1 MGMTPEFLANLK
13 KATENFKGKGD
24 YAKLISKAGEFY
36 DFDIDIVSP
45 DPNQPR
51 KNFDEA
57 ALQELADDLKKNGLI
72 QPIVV
77 REDPDNVGKF
87 IVVAGERRLK
97 AAKLAGFKKIR
108 SILSTYDNS
117 QLGYVQIAENAKRD
131 NLKFYEMAEF
141 IVSRADA
148 GEKQADIAEKLGT
161 SKSQVNL
168 YMIWKVAPEFLKN
181 AKDHFSSIRTFYDI
195 TKLAD
200 EFSDEVK
207 SFIENANGEI
217 SRADITSLKK
227 SLTEPNDT
235 EDISD
240 SENQSSEFEIT
251 PDEDNA
257 NSIETDIS
265 RESFAEPPANAS
277 DYDTDDTVD
286 ETAEDAADDTED
298 ESIDDAITDDFSS
311 DDSAESVEN
320 SNSAPAFQDE
330 AFSGVD
336 TSFNESEETSSDTDF
351 ETETKSKKLKH
362 PVFVGTFDGREAE
375 IVMEMPSTD
384 GMVKIKYEDGSL
396 DEVLCENFILNRIYE
411 S

>member
-24 YAKLISKAGEFY
+24 YAKLISKAGDFY

-51 KNFDEA
+51 KNFDEV

-148 GEKQADIAEKLGT
+148 GEKQADIAEKLGI
-161 SKSQVNL
+161 SKTKVSEFMV
-168 YMIWKVAPEFLKN
+168 WKDAPEFLKN

-195 TKLAD
+195 TKLTD

-227 SLTEPNDT
+227 KLTEPNDT
-235 EDISD
+235 EDSSD
-240 SENQSSEFEIT
+240 SEIQSSEFEIT
-251 PDEDNA
+251 PDEDNS
-257 NSIETDIS
+257 NSIETDTAE
-265 RESFAEPPANAS
+265 ESFVEPANSS
-277 DYDTDDTVD
+277 DYESD
-286 ETAEDAADDTED
+286 ED
-298 ESIDDAITDDFSS
+298 IDGTTDDFST
-311 DDSAESVEN
+311 ESVEVV
-320 SNSAPAFQDE
+320 SNSEQDE
-330 AFSGVD
+330 AFSDGD
-336 TSFNESEETSSDTDF
+336 ASYESESESLSDTDF
-351 ETETKSKKLKH
+351 ESETKSKKLKH
-362 PVFVGTFDGREAE
+362 PVLVGTVDGREAE
-375 IVMEMPSTD
+375 IVMEKPSTD

>member
-286 ETAEDAADDTED
+286 ETAEDAADD
-298 ESIDDAITDDFSS
+298 SS
-311 DDSAESVEN
+311 FPDWEP
-320 SNSAPAFQDE
+320 PAYQDE

>member
-1 MGMTPEFLANLK
+1 MGMTPEYIANLK
-13 KATENFKGKGD
+13 KKADAFKNRSD
-24 YAKLISKAGEFY
+24 YAKLTSKSGYFY
-36 DFDIDIVSP
+36 DFDVDIISP

-77 REDPDNVGKF
+77 RDDPDNVGKF

-148 GEKQADIAEKLGT
+148 GEKQADIAEKLGL
-161 SKSQVNL
+161 SKTKVSEFMV
-168 YMIWKVAPEFLKN
+168 WKDAPDFLKD
-181 AKDHFSSIRTFYDI
+181 AKEHFSSIRTFYDI
-195 TKLAD
+195 AKLTD
-200 EFSDEVK
+200 EFANEVK
-207 SFIENANGEI
+207 SFIEDSTGEI
-217 SRADITSLKK
+217 SRADISSLKK
-227 SLTEPNDT
+227 KLTEPNT
-235 EDISD
+235 AVESSD
-240 SENQSSEFEIT
+240 SEIQNPSFEIT
-251 PDEDNA
+251 SDDSEEEPTSLENDSTGDSFE
-257 NSIETDIS
+257 
-265 RESFAEPPANAS
+265 ESANAS
-277 DYDTDDTVD
+277 DY
-286 ETAEDAADDTED
+286 ESDDTE
-298 ESIDDAITDDFSS
+298 ESSETTTDDFSS

-320 SNSAPAFQDE
+320 SNLDPAFQDE

-336 TSFNESEETSSDTDF
+336 TSINESESESLADTDF

-362 PVFVGTFDGREAE
+362 PVFVGTVDGREAE
-375 IVMEMPSTD
+375 IVMEMPTTD
-384 GMVKIKYEDGSL
+384 GMVKVKYEDGSL

>member
-1 MGMTPEFLANLK
+1 MGMTPEYIANLK
-13 KATENFKGKGD
+13 KKADAFKNRSD
-24 YAKLISKAGEFY
+24 YAKLTSKSGSFY
-36 DFDIDIVSP
+36 DFDVDIISP

-57 ALQELADDLKKNGLI
+57 ALQKLADDLKKNGLI

-77 REDPDNVGKF
+77 RDDPDNVGKF

-148 GEKQADIAEKLGT
+148 GEKQADIAEKLGL
-161 SKSQVNL
+161 SKTKVSEFMV
-168 YMIWKVAPEFLKN
+168 WKDAPDFLKD
-181 AKDHFSSIRTFYDI
+181 AKEHFSSIRTFYDI
-195 TKLAD
+195 AKLTD
-200 EFSDEVK
+200 EFANEVK
-207 SFIENANGEI
+207 SFIEDSTGEI
-217 SRADITSLKK
+217 SRADISSLKK
-227 SLTEPNDT
+227 KLTEPNT
-235 EDISD
+235 AVESSD
-240 SENQSSEFEIT
+240 SEIQNPSFEIT
-251 PDEDNA
+251 SDDSEEEPTSLENDSTGDSFE
-257 NSIETDIS
+257 
-265 RESFAEPPANAS
+265 ESANAS
-277 DYDTDDTVD
+277 DY
-286 ETAEDAADDTED
+286 ESDDTE
-298 ESIDDAITDDFSS
+298 ESSETTTDDFSS

-320 SNSAPAFQDE
+320 SNLDPAFQDE

-336 TSFNESEETSSDTDF
+336 TSINESESESLADTDF

-362 PVFVGTFDGREAE
+362 PVFVGTVDGREAE
-375 IVMEMPSTD
+375 IVMEMPTTD
-384 GMVKIKYEDGSL
+384 GMVKVKYEDGSL

>member
-1 MGMTPEFLANLK
+1 MSMTPDHLANLK
-13 KATENFKGKGD
+13 KSIENFKGKGD
-24 YAKLISKAGEFY
+24 YAKLTSKSGSFY
-36 DFDIDIVSP
+36 DFDVDIISP

-51 KNFDEA
+51 KNFDET

-77 REDPDNVGKF
+77 RDDPDNVGKF

-148 GEKQADIAEKLGT
+148 GEKQADIAEKLGI
-161 SKSQVNL
+161 SKTRISE
-168 YMIWKVAPEFLKN
+168 YMSWRDAPPFFKESKEKFPSMR
-181 AKDHFSSIRTFYDI
+181 AFYDLV
-195 TKLAD
+195 KLYAEYPVAVAD
-200 EFSDEVK
+200 
-207 SFIENANGEI
+207 FINQSESI
-217 SRADITSLKK
+217 SKVDITALKK
-227 SLTEPNDT
+227 KLTEPDT
-235 EDISD
+235 EEKSTD
-240 SENQSSEFEIT
+240 SEVQNPAFEIT
-251 PDEDNA
+251 SNDSEEGSTSLDNDSYEDPFV
-257 NSIETDIS
+257 E
-265 RESFAEPPANAS
+265 PANAS
-277 DYDTDDTVD
+277 DYEPDDTAD
-286 ETAEDAADDTED
+286 EN
-298 ESIDDAITDDFSS
+298 IDDATTDDFSS
-311 DDSAESVEN
+311 DDSAESAEI
-320 SNSAPAFQDE
+320 SNSAPTFQDE

-336 TSFNESEETSSDTDF
+336 TSINESESESLADTDF

-362 PVFVGTFDGREAE
+362 PVFVGTVDGREAE
-375 IVMEMPSTD
+375 IVMEMPTTD
-384 GMVKIKYEDGSL
+384 GMVKVKYEDGSL

>member
-1 MGMTPEFLANLK
+1 MTPEYIANLK
-13 KATENFKGKGD
+13 KKADAFKNRSD
-24 YAKLISKAGEFY
+24 YAKLTSKSGSFY
-36 DFDIDIVSP
+36 DFDVDIISP

-77 REDPDNVGKF
+77 RDDPDNVGKF

-141 IVSRADA
+141 IVSRSDA
-148 GEKQADIAEKLGT
+148 GEKQADIAEKLGL
-161 SKSQVNL
+161 SKTRISE
-168 YMIWKVAPEFLKN
+168 YMSWRDAPSFFKESKEKFPSMR
-181 AKDHFSSIRTFYDI
+181 AFYDLV
-195 TKLAD
+195 KLYAEYPSEVT
-200 EFSDEVK
+200 EFINKAES
-207 SFIENANGEI
+207 I
-217 SRADITSLKK
+217 SKVDITTLKK
-227 SLTEPNDT
+227 KLTEPASEKSETNT
-235 EDISD
+235 
-240 SENQSSEFEIT
+240 SENDNSEIQNPSFEIT
-251 PDEDNA
+251 SDDSEEEPT
-257 NSIETDIS
+257 SIETDS
-265 RESFAEPPANAS
+265 TEDPFVEPANAS
-277 DYDTDDTVD
+277 DYESEGTLD
-286 ETAEDAADDTED
+286 ESAEDAADD
-298 ESIDDAITDDFSS
+298 FSS
-311 DDSAESVEN
+311 EDSAESAEI

-362 PVFVGTFDGREAE
+362 PVFVGTVDGREAE
-375 IVMEMPSTD
+375 IVMEIPTTD
-384 GMVKIKYEDGSL
+384 GMVKVKYEDGSL

>member
-148 GEKQADIAEKLGT
+148 GEKQADIAEKLGL
-161 SKSQVNL
+161 SKTRLSE
-168 YMIWKVAPEFLKN
+168 YMSWRDAPSFFKESKEKFPSMR
-181 AKDHFSSIRTFYDI
+181 AFYDLV
-195 TKLAD
+195 KLYAEYPSEVT
-200 EFSDEVK
+200 EFINKAES
-207 SFIENANGEI
+207 I
-217 SRADITSLKK
+217 SKVDITTLKK
-227 SLTEPNDT
+227 KLTEPNT
-235 EDISD
+235 AVESSD
-240 SENQSSEFEIT
+240 SEIQNPSFEIT
-251 PDEDNA
+251 SDDSEEDPTSLEND
-257 NSIETDIS
+257 STGDSFE
-265 RESFAEPPANAS
+265 ESANAS
-277 DYDTDDTVD
+277 DY
-286 ETAEDAADDTED
+286 ESDDTED
-298 ESIDDAITDDFSS
+298 ESIDDATTDDFSS
-311 DDSAESVEN
+311 DDSAESAEI
-320 SNSAPAFQDE
+320 SNSVPTFQDE

-336 TSFNESEETSSDTDF
+336 TSIDGSESEIPSDTDF

-362 PVFVGTFDGREAE
+362 PVFVGTVDGREAE
-375 IVMEMPSTD
+375 IVMEMPTTD
-384 GMVKIKYEDGSL
+384 GMVKVKYEDGSL

>member
-1 MGMTPEFLANLK
+1 MGMTPEYIANLK
-13 KATENFKGKGD
+13 KKADAFKNRSD
-24 YAKLISKAGEFY
+24 YAKLTSKSGSFY
-36 DFDIDIVSP
+36 DFEVDLISP

-51 KNFDEA
+51 KNFDET

-77 REDPDNVGKF
+77 RDDPDNVGKF

-97 AAKLAGFKKIR
+97 AAKLAGFTKIR

-148 GEKQADIAEKLGT
+148 GEKQVDIAEKLGT

-168 YMIWKVAPEFLKN
+168 YMIWKDAPEFLKE
-181 AKDHFSSIRTFYDI
+181 AKDKFNAIRAFYDAV
-195 TKLAD
+195 KLYEEHPVAVVD
-200 EFSDEVK
+200 FINK
-207 SFIENANGEI
+207 SESI
-217 SRADITSLKK
+217 SKIAIATLKK
-227 SLTEPNDT
+227 KLTEPNT
-235 EDISD
+235 VEESAD
-240 SENQSSEFEIT
+240 SEVQNVAQLFEIT
-251 PDEDNA
+251 PDATDEEDSTSLEA
-257 NSIETDIS
+257 DSTGDPFVE
-265 RESFAEPPANAS
+265 PANAS
-277 DYDTDDTVD
+277 DYD
-286 ETAEDAADDTED
+286 ADDTID
-298 ESIDDAITDDFSS
+298 ESADESTDDFSS
-311 DDSAESVEN
+311 DDSAEI
-320 SNSAPAFQDE
+320 SNSAPTFQDE

-336 TSFNESEETSSDTDF
+336 TSINESESEIPSDTDF
-351 ETETKSKKLKH
+351 ESETKSKKLKH
-362 PVFVGTFDGREAE
+362 PVFVGTVDGREAE
-375 IVMEMPSTD
+375 IVLEMPTTD

>member
-1 MGMTPEFLANLK
+1 MTPEFLANLK

-51 KNFDEA
+51 KNFDET

-148 GEKQADIAEKLGT
+148 GEKQADIAEKLGL
-161 SKSQVNL
+161 SKTRISE
-168 YMIWKVAPEFLKN
+168 YMSWRDAPSFFKESKEKFPSMR
-181 AKDHFSSIRTFYDI
+181 AFYDLV
-195 TKLAD
+195 KLYAEYPSEVT
-200 EFSDEVK
+200 EFINKAES
-207 SFIENANGEI
+207 I
-217 SRADITSLKK
+217 SKVDITTLKK
-227 SLTEPNDT
+227 KLTEPNT
-235 EDISD
+235 AVESSD
-240 SENQSSEFEIT
+240 SEIQNPSFEIT
-251 PDEDNA
+251 SDDSEEDPTSLEND
-257 NSIETDIS
+257 STGDSFE
-265 RESFAEPPANAS
+265 ESANAS
-277 DYDTDDTVD
+277 DY
-286 ETAEDAADDTED
+286 ESDDTED

-362 PVFVGTFDGREAE
+362 PVFVGTVDGREAE
-375 IVMEMPSTD
+375 IVMEMPTTD
-384 GMVKIKYEDGSL
+384 GMVKVKYEDGSL

>member
-1 MGMTPEFLANLK
+1 MTPEYIANLK
-13 KATENFKGKGD
+13 KKADAFKNRSD
-24 YAKLISKAGEFY
+24 YAKLTSKSGSFY
-36 DFDIDIVSP
+36 DFDVDLISP

-51 KNFDEA
+51 KNFDED

-77 REDPDNVGKF
+77 RDDPYNVGKF

-148 GEKQADIAEKLGT
+148 GEKQADIAEKLGL
-161 SKSQVNL
+161 SKTRISE
-168 YMIWKVAPEFLKN
+168 YMSWRDAPSFFKESKEKFPSMR
-181 AKDHFSSIRTFYDI
+181 AFYDLV
-195 TKLAD
+195 KLYAEYPSEVT
-200 EFSDEVK
+200 EFIKKAES
-207 SFIENANGEI
+207 I
-217 SRADITSLKK
+217 SKVDITTLKK
-227 SLTEPNDT
+227 KLTEPASEKSETNT
-235 EDISD
+235 
-240 SENQSSEFEIT
+240 SENDNSEIQNPSFEIT
-251 PDEDNA
+251 SDDSEEEPT
-257 NSIETDIS
+257 SIETDS
-265 RESFAEPPANAS
+265 TEDPFVEPANAS
-277 DYDTDDTVD
+277 DYESEGTLD
-286 ETAEDAADDTED
+286 ESAEDVADN
-298 ESIDDAITDDFSS
+298 FSS
-311 DDSAESVEN
+311 EESAEI
-320 SNSAPAFQDE
+320 SAYQDE

-336 TSFNESEETSSDTDF
+336 TSFNESEEASSDTDF

-362 PVFVGTFDGREAE
+362 PVFVGTVDGREAE
-375 IVMEMPSTD
+375 IVMETPTTD
-384 GMVKIKYEDGSL
+384 GMVKVKYEDGSL

>member
-51 KNFDEA
+51 KNFDEV

-108 SILSTYDNS
+108 SILSTYDSS

-148 GEKQADIAEKLGT
+148 GEKQADIAEKLGL
-161 SKSQVNL
+161 SKTRISE
-168 YMIWKVAPEFLKN
+168 YMSWRDAPSFFKESKEKFPSMR
-181 AKDHFSSIRTFYDI
+181 AFYDLV
-195 TKLAD
+195 KLYAEYPSEVT
-200 EFSDEVK
+200 EFINKAES
-207 SFIENANGEI
+207 I
-217 SRADITSLKK
+217 SKVDITTLKK
-227 SLTEPNDT
+227 KLTEPNT
-235 EDISD
+235 AVESSD
-240 SENQSSEFEIT
+240 SEIQNPSFEIT
-251 PDEDNA
+251 SDDSEEDPTSLEND
-257 NSIETDIS
+257 STGDSFE
-265 RESFAEPPANAS
+265 ESANAS
-277 DYDTDDTVD
+277 DY
-286 ETAEDAADDTED
+286 ESDDTED

-362 PVFVGTFDGREAE
+362 PVFVGTVDGREAE
-375 IVMEMPSTD
+375 IVMEIPTTD
-384 GMVKIKYEDGSL
+384 GMVKVKYEDGSL

>member
-1 MGMTPEFLANLK
+1 MGMTPEYIANLK
-13 KATENFKGKGD
+13 KKADAFKNRSD
-24 YAKLISKAGEFY
+24 YAKLTSKSGSFY
-36 DFDIDIVSP
+36 DFDVDIISP

-57 ALQELADDLKKNGLI
+57 ALQDLADDLKKNGLI

-77 REDPDNVGKF
+77 RDDPDNVGKF

-148 GEKQADIAEKLGT
+148 GEKQADIAEKLGL
-161 SKSQVNL
+161 SKTKVSEFMV
-168 YMIWKVAPEFLKN
+168 WKDAPDFLKD
-181 AKDHFSSIRTFYDI
+181 AKEHFSSIRTFYDI
-195 TKLAD
+195 AKLTD
-200 EFSDEVK
+200 EFATEVK
-207 SFIENANGEI
+207 SFIEDSTGEI
-217 SRADITSLKK
+217 SRADISSLKK
-227 SLTEPNDT
+227 KLTEPNT
-235 EDISD
+235 AVESTD
-240 SENQSSEFEIT
+240 SEIQNPSFEIT
-251 PDEDNA
+251 SDDSEEEPTSLENDSTGDSFE
-257 NSIETDIS
+257 
-265 RESFAEPPANAS
+265 ESANAS
-277 DYDTDDTVD
+277 DY
-286 ETAEDAADDTED
+286 ESDDTE
-298 ESIDDAITDDFSS
+298 ESSETTTDDFSS

-320 SNSAPAFQDE
+320 SNLDPAFQDE

-336 TSFNESEETSSDTDF
+336 TSINDSESEIPSDTDF
-351 ETETKSKKLKH
+351 ESETKSKKLKH
-362 PVFVGTFDGREAE
+362 PVFVGTVDGREAE
-375 IVMEMPSTD
+375 IVMEMPTTD
-384 GMVKIKYEDGSL
+384 GMVKVKYEDGSL

>member
-1 MGMTPEFLANLK
+1 MTPDHLANLK
-13 KATENFKGKGD
+13 KSIENFKGKGD
-24 YAKLISKAGEFY
+24 YAKLTSKSGSFY
-36 DFDIDIVSP
+36 DFDVDIISP

-51 KNFDEA
+51 KNFDET

-77 REDPDNVGKF
+77 RDDPDNVGKF

-141 IVSRADA
+141 IVSRANA

-168 YMIWKVAPEFLKN
+168 YMIWKVAPDYLKDI
-181 AKDHFSSIRTFYDI
+181 KERFVSIRTFYEI
-195 TKLAD
+195 TKLS
-200 EFSDEVK
+200 ENFPDEVK
-207 SFIENANGEI
+207 SFIATEEGELGRDDVAALKKKLTAPDTETNSAENSEPEVLNPAFENTAET
-217 SRADITSLKK
+217 SDDEDSTSL
-227 SLTEPNDT
+227 ENDST
-235 EDISD
+235 GD
-240 SENQSSEFEIT
+240 SFE
-251 PDEDNA
+251 E
-257 NSIETDIS
+257 
-265 RESFAEPPANAS
+265 PANAS
-277 DYDTDDTVD
+277 DY
-286 ETAEDAADDTED
+286 ESDDTED
-298 ESIDDAITDDFSS
+298 ESADESTDDFSS
-311 DDSAESVEN
+311 ATEI
-320 SNSAPAFQDE
+320 SNSAPTFQDE

-336 TSFNESEETSSDTDF
+336 TSIDESESEIPSDSDF

-362 PVFVGTFDGREAE
+362 PVFVGTVDGREAE
-375 IVMEMPSTD
+375 IVMEMPTTD
-384 GMVKIKYEDGSL
+384 GMVKVKYEDGSL

>member
-1 MGMTPEFLANLK
+1 MGMTPEYIANLK
-13 KATENFKGKGD
+13 KKADAFKNRSD
-24 YAKLISKAGEFY
+24 YAKLTSKSGSFY
-36 DFDIDIVSP
+36 DFDVDIISP

-51 KNFDEA
+51 KNFDET

-77 REDPDNVGKF
+77 RDDPDNVGKF

-108 SILSTYDNS
+108 SILSTYDSS

-141 IVSRADA
+141 IVSRSDA
-148 GEKQADIAEKLGT
+148 GEKQADIAEKLGL
-161 SKSQVNL
+161 SKTRISE
-168 YMIWKVAPEFLKN
+168 YMSWRDAPSFFKESKEKFPSMR
-181 AKDHFSSIRTFYDI
+181 AFYDLV
-195 TKLAD
+195 KLYAEYPSEVT
-200 EFSDEVK
+200 EFINKAES
-207 SFIENANGEI
+207 I
-217 SRADITSLKK
+217 SKVDITTLKK
-227 SLTEPNDT
+227 KLTEPASEKSETNT
-235 EDISD
+235 
-240 SENQSSEFEIT
+240 SENDNSEIQNPSFEIT
-251 PDEDNA
+251 SDDSEEEPT
-257 NSIETDIS
+257 SIETDS
-265 RESFAEPPANAS
+265 TEDPFVEPANAS
-277 DYDTDDTVD
+277 DYESEGTLD
-286 ETAEDAADDTED
+286 ESAEDAADD
-298 ESIDDAITDDFSS
+298 FSS
-311 DDSAESVEN
+311 EDSAESAEI

-362 PVFVGTFDGREAE
+362 PVFVGTVDGREAE
-375 IVMEMPSTD
+375 IVMEIPTTD
-384 GMVKIKYEDGSL
+384 GMVKVKYEDGSL

>member
-1 MGMTPEFLANLK
+1 MGMTPEYIANLK
-13 KATENFKGKGD
+13 KKADAFKNRSD
-24 YAKLISKAGEFY
+24 YAKLTSKSGSFY
-36 DFDIDIVSP
+36 DFDVDIISP

-57 ALQELADDLKKNGLI
+57 ALQELADDIKKNGLI

-77 REDPDNVGKF
+77 RDDPDNVGKF

-148 GEKQADIAEKLGT
+148 GEKQADIAEKLGL
-161 SKSQVNL
+161 SKTKVSEFMV
-168 YMIWKVAPEFLKN
+168 WKDAPDFLKD
-181 AKDHFSSIRTFYDI
+181 AKEHFSSIRTFYDI
-195 TKLAD
+195 AKLTD
-200 EFSDEVK
+200 EFANEVK
-207 SFIENANGEI
+207 SFIEDSTGEI
-217 SRADITSLKK
+217 SRADISSLKK
-227 SLTEPNDT
+227 KLTEPNT
-235 EDISD
+235 AVESSD
-240 SENQSSEFEIT
+240 SEIQNPSFEIT
-251 PDEDNA
+251 SDDSEEEPTSLENDSTGDSFE
-257 NSIETDIS
+257 
-265 RESFAEPPANAS
+265 ESANAS
-277 DYDTDDTVD
+277 DY
-286 ETAEDAADDTED
+286 ESDDTE
-298 ESIDDAITDDFSS
+298 ESSETTTDDFSS

-320 SNSAPAFQDE
+320 SNLDPAFQDE

-336 TSFNESEETSSDTDF
+336 TSINESESESLADTDF

-362 PVFVGTFDGREAE
+362 PVFVGTVDGREAE
-375 IVMEMPSTD
+375 IVMEMPTTD
-384 GMVKIKYEDGSL
+384 GMVKVKYEDGSL

>member
-108 SILSTYDNS
+108 SILSTYDSS

-141 IVSRADA
+141 IVSRSDA

-168 YMIWKVAPEFLKN
+168 YMIWKDAPELLKD
-181 AKDHFSSIRTFYDI
+181 AKDKFNAIRAFYDAV
-195 TKLAD
+195 KLYEEHPD
-200 EFSDEVK
+200 EISD
-207 SFIENANGEI
+207 FIEKNENI
-217 SRADITSLKK
+217 SKSDISNFRKK
-227 SLTEPNDT
+227 LTQLNTAVES
-235 EDISD
+235 SD
-240 SENQSSEFEIT
+240 SEAQNVAQLFEISSDVKDST
-251 PDEDNA
+251 SLENDSTGDSFE
-257 NSIETDIS
+257 
-265 RESFAEPPANAS
+265 ESANAS
-277 DYDTDDTVD
+277 DY
-286 ETAEDAADDTED
+286 ESDDTED

-336 TSFNESEETSSDTDF
+336 TSIDGSESEIPSDTDF
-351 ETETKSKKLKH
+351 ESETKSKKLKH
-362 PVFVGTFDGREAE
+362 PVFVGTVDGREAE
-375 IVMEMPSTD
+375 IVMEMPTTD
-384 GMVKIKYEDGSL
+384 GMVKVKYEDGSL

>member
-1 MGMTPEFLANLK
+1 MSMTPDHLANLK
-13 KATENFKGKGD
+13 KSIENFKGKGD
-24 YAKLISKAGEFY
+24 YAKLTSKSGSFY
-36 DFDIDIVSP
+36 DFDVDIISP

-51 KNFDEA
+51 KNFDET

-77 REDPDNVGKF
+77 RDDPDNVGKF

-108 SILSTYDNS
+108 SILSTYDSS

-168 YMIWKVAPEFLKN
+168 YMIWKVAPDYLKDI
-181 AKDHFSSIRTFYDI
+181 KERFVSIRTFYEI
-195 TKLAD
+195 TKLS
-200 EFSDEVK
+200 EKFPDEVQ
-207 SFIENANGEI
+207 SFIATEEGELGRDDVAALKKKLTAPDTETNSAENSEPEVLNPAFEI
-217 SRADITSLKK
+217 SSETSEEDSTSL
-227 SLTEPNDT
+227 ENDST
-235 EDISD
+235 GD
-240 SENQSSEFEIT
+240 SFE
-251 PDEDNA
+251 E
-257 NSIETDIS
+257 
-265 RESFAEPPANAS
+265 PANAS
-277 DYDTDDTVD
+277 DYESDDTAEESADESTDD
-286 ETAEDAADDTED
+286 
-298 ESIDDAITDDFSS
+298 ISS
-311 DDSAESVEN
+311 DDSAEISN
-320 SNSAPAFQDE
+320 SASAPAFQDE

-336 TSFNESEETSSDTDF
+336 TSLNETEALADTDF
-351 ETETKSKKLKH
+351 ENETKSKKLKH
-362 PVFVGTFDGREAE
+362 PVFVGSVDGREAE
-375 IVMEMPSTD
+375 IVMEMPTTD
-384 GMVKIKYEDGSL
+384 GMVKVKYEDGSL

>member
-1 MGMTPEFLANLK
+1 MSMTPEYIANLK
-13 KATENFKGKGD
+13 KKADAFKNRSD
-24 YAKLISKAGEFY
+24 YAKLTSKSGSFY
-36 DFDIDIVSP
+36 DFDVDIISP

-51 KNFDEA
+51 KNFDET

-77 REDPDNVGKF
+77 RDDPDNVGKF

-108 SILSTYDNS
+108 SILSTYDSS

-168 YMIWKVAPEFLKN
+168 YMIWKDAPELLKD
-181 AKDHFSSIRTFYDI
+181 AKDKFNAIRAFYDAV
-195 TKLAD
+195 KLYEEHPD
-200 EFSDEVK
+200 EISD
-207 SFIENANGEI
+207 FIEKNENI
-217 SRADITSLKK
+217 SKSDISNFRKK
-227 SLTEPNDT
+227 LTEQNT
-235 EDISD
+235 AVESSD
-240 SENQSSEFEIT
+240 SEAQNVAQLFEISSDVKDST
-251 PDEDNA
+251 SLENDSTED
-257 NSIETDIS
+257 
-265 RESFAEPPANAS
+265 SFEEPANAS
-277 DYDTDDTVD
+277 DY
-286 ETAEDAADDTED
+286 ESDDTEE
-298 ESIDDAITDDFSS
+298 ESSEATTDDFSS
-311 DDSAESVEN
+311 DDSAESAEI
-320 SNSAPAFQDE
+320 SNSAPTFQDE

-336 TSFNESEETSSDTDF
+336 TSINESESESLADTDF
-351 ETETKSKKLKH
+351 DSETKSKKLKH
-362 PVFVGTFDGREAE
+362 PVFVGTVDGREAE
-375 IVMEMPSTD
+375 IVMEMPTTD
-384 GMVKIKYEDGSL
+384 GMVKVKYEDGSL

>member
-1 MGMTPEFLANLK
+1 MGMTPEYIANLK
-13 KATENFKGKGD
+13 KKADAFKNRSD
-24 YAKLISKAGEFY
+24 YAKLTSKSGSFY
-36 DFDIDIVSP
+36 DFDVDIISP

-57 ALQELADDLKKNGLI
+57 ALQDLADDLKKNGLI

-77 REDPDNVGKF
+77 RDDPDNVGKF

-148 GEKQADIAEKLGT
+148 GEKQADIAEKLGL
-161 SKSQVNL
+161 SKTKVSEFMV
-168 YMIWKVAPEFLKN
+168 WKDAPDFLKD
-181 AKDHFSSIRTFYDI
+181 AKEHFSSIRTFYDI
-195 TKLAD
+195 AKLTD
-200 EFSDEVK
+200 EFANEVK
-207 SFIENANGEI
+207 SFIEDSTGEI
-217 SRADITSLKK
+217 SRADISSLKK
-227 SLTEPNDT
+227 KLTEPNT
-235 EDISD
+235 AVESTD
-240 SENQSSEFEIT
+240 SEIQNPSFEIT
-251 PDEDNA
+251 SDDSEEEPTSLENDSTGDSFE
-257 NSIETDIS
+257 
-265 RESFAEPPANAS
+265 ESANAS
-277 DYDTDDTVD
+277 DY
-286 ETAEDAADDTED
+286 ESDDTE
-298 ESIDDAITDDFSS
+298 ESSETTTDDFSS

-320 SNSAPAFQDE
+320 SNLDPAFQDE

-336 TSFNESEETSSDTDF
+336 TSINDSESEIPSDTDF
-351 ETETKSKKLKH
+351 ESETKSKKLKH
-362 PVFVGTFDGREAE
+362 PVFVGTVDGREAE
-375 IVMEMPSTD
+375 IVMEMPTTD
-384 GMVKIKYEDGSL
+384 GMVKVKYEDGSL

>member
-1 MGMTPEFLANLK
+1 MTPEFLANLK

-24 YAKLISKAGEFY
+24 YAKLISKAGDFY

-168 YMIWKVAPEFLKN
+168 YMIWKDAPESLKN
-181 AKDHFSSIRTFYDI
+181 AKDKFNAIRAFYDAVKLYEEHPDEIRDFVENNETISKSDISNFRKEIAAETENQI
-195 TKLAD
+195 TD
-200 EFSDEVK
+200 
-207 SFIENANGEI
+207 
-217 SRADITSLKK
+217 
-227 SLTEPNDT
+227 
-235 EDISD
+235 DISD
-240 SENQSSEFEIT
+240 SVSQNQAFENL
-251 PDEDNA
+251 NV
-257 NSIETDIS
+257 ETDIS
-265 RESFAEPPANAS
+265 GESFVESENSS
-277 DYDTDDTVD
+277 DYESDVD
-286 ETAEDAADDTED
+286 
-298 ESIDDAITDDFSS
+298 IDGTTDDFSTE
-311 DDSAESVEN
+311 AVEGI
-320 SNSAPAFQDE
+320 SNSEQDE
-330 AFSGVD
+330 DFSDVESSID
-336 TSFNESEETSSDTDF
+336 SESESLSDTDF
-351 ETETKSKKLKH
+351 ESETKSKKLKH
-362 PVFVGTFDGREAE
+362 PVLVGTIDGREAE
-375 IVMEMPSTD
+375 IVMEKPSTD
-384 GMVKIKYEDGSL
+384 GMVKIKYEDGSF

>member
-1 MGMTPEFLANLK
+1 MSMTPDHLANLK
-13 KATENFKGKGD
+13 KSIENFKGKGD
-24 YAKLISKAGEFY
+24 YAKLTSKSGSFY
-36 DFDIDIVSP
+36 DFDVDIISP

-51 KNFDEA
+51 KNFDET

-77 REDPDNVGKF
+77 RDDPDNVGKF

-108 SILSTYDNS
+108 SILSTYESS

-141 IVSRADA
+141 IVSRSDA

-168 YMIWKVAPEFLKN
+168 YMIWKDAPELLKD
-181 AKDHFSSIRTFYDI
+181 AKDKFNAIRAFYDAV
-195 TKLAD
+195 KLYEEHPD
-200 EFSDEVK
+200 EISD
-207 SFIENANGEI
+207 FIEKNENI
-217 SRADITSLKK
+217 SKSDISNFRKK
-227 SLTEPNDT
+227 LTEQNT
-235 EDISD
+235 AVESSD
-240 SENQSSEFEIT
+240 SEAQNVAQLFEISSDDKDST
-251 PDEDNA
+251 SLENDSTED
-257 NSIETDIS
+257 
-265 RESFAEPPANAS
+265 SFEEPANAS
-277 DYDTDDTVD
+277 DY
-286 ETAEDAADDTED
+286 ESDDTEE
-298 ESIDDAITDDFSS
+298 ESSEATTDDFSS
-311 DDSAESVEN
+311 DDSAESAEI
-320 SNSAPAFQDE
+320 SNSAPTFQVE

-336 TSFNESEETSSDTDF
+336 TSINESESESLADTDF

-362 PVFVGTFDGREAE
+362 PVFVGTVDGREAE
-375 IVMEMPSTD
+375 IVMEMPTTD
-384 GMVKIKYEDGSL
+384 GMVKVKYEDGSL

>member
-24 YAKLISKAGEFY
+24 YAKLISKAGDFY

-108 SILSTYDNS
+108 SLLSTYDNS

-168 YMIWKVAPEFLKN
+168 YMIWKVAPDYLKDI
-181 AKDHFSSIRTFYDI
+181 KERFVSIRTFYEI
-195 TKLAD
+195 TKLS
-200 EFSDEVK
+200 EKFPDEVK
-207 SFIENANGEI
+207 SFIVTEEGELG
-217 SRADITSLKK
+217 RDDVAALKK
-227 SLTEPNDT
+227 KLTAPDT
-235 EDISD
+235 ETNSAEN
-240 SENQSSEFEIT
+240 SEPEVLNPAFEIT
-251 PDEDNA
+251 SETSEEDSTSLEND
-257 NSIETDIS
+257 STGD
-265 RESFAEPPANAS
+265 SFEEPANAS
-277 DYDTDDTVD
+277 DY
-286 ETAEDAADDTED
+286 EPDDTED
-298 ESIDDAITDDFSS
+298 ESSETTTDDFSS
-311 DDSAESVEN
+311 DDSAESVKN
-320 SNSAPAFQDE
+320 SNIEPAFHGE

-336 TSFNESEETSSDTDF
+336 TSINESEAESLADTDF

-362 PVFVGTFDGREAE
+362 PVFVGTVDGREAE
-375 IVMEMPSTD
+375 IVMEMPTTD

>member
-1 MGMTPEFLANLK
+1 M
-13 KATENFKGKGD
+13 
-24 YAKLISKAGEFY
+24 
-36 DFDIDIVSP
+36 
-45 DPNQPR
+45 
-51 KNFDEA
+51 
-57 ALQELADDLKKNGLI
+57 
-72 QPIVV
+72 V

-141 IVSRADA
+141 IVSRSDA

-251 PDEDNA
+251 SDDSEEDPTSLEND
-257 NSIETDIS
+257 STGDSFE
-265 RESFAEPPANAS
+265 ESANAS
-277 DYDTDDTVD
+277 DY
-286 ETAEDAADDTED
+286 ESDDTED

-362 PVFVGTFDGREAE
+362 PVFVGTVDGREAE